1 MTVELNVNVQVGI
14 TPEVASLL
22 AGLLNT
28 GKAAI
33 QAASEQPGAEAQ
45 APVAK
50 KPRKT
55 KAQAAEQPAEAAQ
68 AAEAQDA
75 APAAEQPA
83 EAAQAAEAEQ
93 PAADPTEED
102 VRAAMH
108 RTRQRIEGEDYKE
121 NTDGELYKKFHKQ
134 LTGEFKRLAALLG
147 ADKPSALDAD
157 KRAQFIAACEGL
169 FVGTDGVITTKLPF

>member
-28 GKAAI
+28 GKAAS

-55 KAQAAEQPAEAAQ
+55 KAQP
-68 AAEAQDA
+68 AEAQDA
-75 APAAEQPA
+75 APAAEAAQEAEQLAEA
-83 EAAQAAEAEQ
+83 EAAQEAEQ

-134 LTGEFKRLAALLG
+134 LTGEFKRLASLLG

-169 FVGTDGVITTKLPF
+169 FVDTDGVITTKVPL

>member
-28 GKAAI
+28 GKAAS

-55 KAQAAEQPAEAAQ
+55 KAQP
-68 AAEAQDA
+68 AEAQDA
-75 APAAEQPA
+75 APAAE
-83 EAAQAAEAEQ
+83 AAQEAEQ
-93 PAADPTEED
+93 PAEAEAAQEAEQPAEDPTEED

-134 LTGEFKRLAALLG
+134 LTGEFKRLASLLG

-157 KRAQFIAACEGL
+157 KRAQFIAACEDL
-169 FVGTDGVITTKLPF
+169 FVGTDGVITTKVPF

>member
-55 KAQAAEQPAEAAQ
+55 KAQPAEAQEAEQPAEAAQ
-68 AAEAQDA
+68 E
-75 APAAEQPA
+75 AEQPA
-83 EAAQAAEAEQ
+83 E
-93 PAADPTEED
+93 DPTEED

-121 NTDGELYKKFHKQ
+121 NTDSELYKKYHKQ
-134 LTGEFKRLAALLG
+134 LTANFKNIAALLG
-147 ADKPSALDAD
+147 ADKPSALPAD
-157 KRAQFIAACEGL
+157 KRASFIAQCDGL
-169 FVGTDGVITTKLPF
+169 IIGGDEMITTKVPF

>member
-28 GKAAI
+28 DKAAS

-55 KAQAAEQPAEAAQ
+55 KAQP
-68 AAEAQDA
+68 AEAQDA
-75 APAAEQPA
+75 APAAEAAQEAEQPA
-83 EAAQAAEAEQ
+83 EATQEAEQ

-121 NTDGELYKKFHKQ
+121 NTDGELYKKYHKQ
-134 LTGEFKRLAALLG
+134 LTANFKNIAALLG
-147 ADKPSALDAD
+147 ADKPSALPAD
-157 KRAQFIAACEGL
+157 KRASFIAQCDGL
-169 FVGTDGVITTKLPF
+169 IIGGDEMITTKVPF

>member
-55 KAQAAEQPAEAAQ
+55 KAQPAEAQEAEQPAEAAQ
-68 AAEAQDA
+68 E
-75 APAAEQPA
+75 AEQPA
-83 EAAQAAEAEQ
+83 E
-93 PAADPTEED
+93 DPTEED

-134 LTGEFKRLAALLG
+134 LTGEFKRLASLLG

-169 FVGTDGVITTKLPF
+169 FVGTDGVITTKVPF

>member
-28 GKAAI
+28 GKTAI

-55 KAQAAEQPAEAAQ
+55 KAQP
-68 AAEAQDA
+68 AEAQDA
-75 APAAEQPA
+75 APAAEAAQEAEQPA
-83 EAAQAAEAEQ
+83 EAAQEAEQ

-134 LTGEFKRLAALLG
+134 LTGEFKRLASLLG

-157 KRAQFIAACEGL
+157 KRAQFIAACERL
-169 FVGTDGVITTKLPF
+169 FVGTDGVITTKIPF

>member
-22 AGLLNT
+22 AGLLNP

-33 QAASEQPGAEAQ
+33 QAASEQPAAEAQ

-55 KAQAAEQPAEAAQ
+55 KAAQAAEQPAEQPAEEAAQ

-75 APAAEQPA
+75 AP
-83 EAAQAAEAEQ
+83 AAEAEQ